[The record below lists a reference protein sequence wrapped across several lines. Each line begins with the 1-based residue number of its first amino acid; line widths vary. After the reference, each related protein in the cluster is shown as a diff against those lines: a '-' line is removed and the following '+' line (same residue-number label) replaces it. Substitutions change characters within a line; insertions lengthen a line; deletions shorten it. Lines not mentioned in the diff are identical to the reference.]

1 MIVKKYEYHQ
11 LTSTLT
17 YEIDDKD
24 IIEEFGSLETFEDEC
39 AKESDKFWEF
49 VCDYD
54 YDREDDLWTDRKGGY
69 DVEWEIESEEEDV
82 FETCSNPFR

>member
-17 YEIDDKD
+17 YEIDDED
-24 IIEEFGSLETFEDEC
+24 IIEEFGSIETFENEC
-39 AKESDKFWEF
+39 AEESDKFWEF

-69 DVEWEIESEEEDV
+69 DVEWEIEESEGVYLKEDD
-82 FETCSNPFR
+82 E

>member
-49 VCDYD
+49 VGQLD

-82 FETCSNPFR
+82 F